1 MRRSELLFDSGNRPT
16 ERFAMFLHDVQIPGG
31 DLVSIDSALQN
42 RFFQKDAA
50 GAPRERWQ
58 LQEVEV
64 ACPRPRLLRHLRLC
78 GFVDATIPQ
87 QWNYKRAGWPGAL
100 LPRATVRLQDLIDAW
115 TAGVRWTENIVFGG
129 KRPLQATETS
139 VVGYLASE
147 LDMMHSVWDFTKM
160 PDDLRA
166 LPVTFVDAPM
176 KPPLKE
182 GGPEVRPN
190 TEDTIVHWLRSDPEP
205 GSMLVSS
212 GAPYGM
218 AQDEAFAMLL
228 APRGHTV
235 ETFGHSCP
243 TDLPIEN
250 LMREVAGC
258 VNRIRRARGI

>member
-1 MRRSELLFDSGNRPT
+1 
-16 ERFAMFLHDVQIPGG
+16 MFLHDVQIPG
-31 DLVSIDSALQN
+31 SNIAEIDAALQA
-42 RFFQKDAA
+42 RFFQK
-50 GAPRERWQ
+50 GPNNQPLERWE

-100 LPRATVRLQDLIDAW
+100 LPRASVRLQDLIDAW
-115 TAGVRWTENIVFGG
+115 SAGVRWTENVVFGG

-139 VVGYLASE
+139 VVGYLATE
-147 LDMMHSVWDFTKM
+147 FDMMRAVWHFTKM

-166 LPVTFVDAPM
+166 LPVTLIDAPM

-182 GGPEVRPN
+182 GGPEIRPN
-190 TEDTIVHWLRSDPEP
+190 TEDVVVHWLDTENPEP
-205 GSMLVSS
+205 GSMLLSS

-228 APRGHTV
+228 QPRGHTV
-235 ETFGHSCP
+235 ETFGHAAP
-243 TDLPIEN
+243 ADMPIEN
-250 LMREVAGC
+250 FMREVAGA
-258 VNRIRRARGI
+258 VNRARRARGI